1 MRATSIITTLVT
13 KIQFTTRAIT
23 RGAAQSIKAGA
34 TASSAPS
41 RARLELIVLN
51 FWVLS
56 STSTITGCLI
66 QYTLQTG

>member
-1 MRATSIITTLVT
+1 MRATSITTTLVT
-13 KIQFTTRAIT
+13 KIQFTTRVTT
-23 RGAAQSIKAGA
+23 RGAAKSMKADA

-51 FWVLS
+51 FWVMSLK
-56 STSTITGCLI
+56 TITGCLI